1 MQGVSERDRKVWLR
15 RYLYQEPAAEVAKDF
30 GIKETRV
37 NVIKSQTDRVFTD
50 AVYAWFIAMSEKYF

>member
-1 MQGVSERDRKVWLR
+1 MIKYRVH
-15 RYLYQEPAAEVAKDF
+15 EVAKDF